1 MAVLCVAVGLGMVS
15 GCSAVRIG
23 YNQAPTLAYWWLDG
37 YADFVDTQT
46 PRVREALSAWFAW
59 HRRTQLPEYADLLAK
74 AQIEAVADTTPER
87 TCEWWRDLRVRVDT
101 AVDHGLPMAAGLM
114 ITMTPQ
120 QIAHIEQRYAKFND
134 EYRDE
139 YLQSD
144 AAERLEANARRTIER
159 AESLYGRLADTQRAN
174 IRAWLADS
182 PFDADVWLAERQ
194 QRQRDAL
201 QMLRRSVASG
211 ATQEQAQAAL
221 RVYVGNMERSP
232 REAYRHYNQRLTQF
246 NCAFTARLHNSTTPV
261 QRQAAIKKLNG
272 WEGDLRALAA
282 DQ

>member
-1 MAVLCVAVGLGMVS
+1 MVS

-23 YNQAPTLAYWWLDG
+23 YNQAPALVYWWLDG

-46 PRVREALSAWFAW
+46 PRVRDALSAWFAW

-74 AQIEAVADTTPER
+74 AQIEAVSDTTPER
-87 TCEWWRDLRVRVDT
+87 ACEWWRDLRTRVDT

-139 YLQSD
+139 YLQSNPAD
-144 AAERLEANARRTIER
+144 RAEANAKRTIER
-159 AESLYGRLADTQRAN
+159 AESLYGRLADAQRAN
-174 IRAWLADS
+174 VRAWLAES

-201 QMLRRSVASG
+201 QMLRRSIAGG
-211 ATQEQAQAAL
+211 ATREQAQAAL
-221 RVYVGNMERSP
+221 RGYVSNMERSP
-232 REAYRHYNQRLTQF
+232 REAYRRYNERLTQF
-246 NCAFTARLHNSTTPV
+246 NCGFTARLHNSMSNA
-261 QRQAAIKKLNG
+261 QRQTAIKKLNG